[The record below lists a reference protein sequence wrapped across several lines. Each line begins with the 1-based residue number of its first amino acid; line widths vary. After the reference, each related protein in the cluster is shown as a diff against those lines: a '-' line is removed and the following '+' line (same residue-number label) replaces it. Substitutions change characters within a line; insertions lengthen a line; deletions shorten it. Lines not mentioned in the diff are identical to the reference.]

1 MKKNKLAPI
10 IIFTY
15 NRYKHFEITLKSL
28 SKNYLSKESEL
39 YIFCDGPKNL
49 SDKKKISRIYNL
61 YLLNKS
67 FKRKKIIFRK
77 KNIGLKKNIT
87 QGVSQILKDYDSVI
101 VLEDDMIS
109 SKYFLTYMNE
119 GLKKFKNYS
128 KVASI
133 HAYMYPLKKNLKIN
147 TSF

>member
-49 SDKKKISRIYNL
+49 SDKKNI
-61 YLLNKS
+61 
-67 FKRKKIIFRK
+67 
-77 KNIGLKKNIT
+77 KNI
-87 QGVSQILKDYDSVI
+87 
-101 VLEDDMIS
+101 
-109 SKYFLTYMNE
+109 
-119 GLKKFKNYS
+119 
-128 KVASI
+128 
-133 HAYMYPLKKNLKIN
+133 
-147 TSF
+147 